1 MMKRT
6 LIMIVLLLVLLIG
19 CGKTDITKTYEKS
32 ENDGIIATYYEMNNG
47 TWKCDDRTYQFRLE
61 LTGRMPNAESD
72 SYYVVLT
79 DNENLTFEDV
89 SKSLFGS
96 LLEDSKIM
104 EGSIIVEMK

>member
-19 CGKTDITKTYEKS
+19 CGKTDIAKIYEKS